1 MYKLVHM
8 SEWILS
14 IFHRFHVCAV
24 AFNEVVISQCNSNLI
39 QLLKYTMDYEVKTLS
54 KTTSLEEAAGVL
66 DTVCCIQGQQQAVAG
81 YTREGMLHIWLVI
94 SGNTVLKPFSGTCK
108 SIKLL
113 SPLMNEILNY
123 CEWLNI

>member
-1 MYKLVHM
+1 
-8 SEWILS
+8 
-14 IFHRFHVCAV
+14 
-24 AFNEVVISQCNSNLI
+24 
-39 QLLKYTMDYEVKTLS
+39 MDYEVKTLS

-113 SPLMNEILNY
+113 SPLINEILKH
-123 CEWLNI
+123 CD

>member
-1 MYKLVHM
+1 
-8 SEWILS
+8 
-14 IFHRFHVCAV
+14 
-24 AFNEVVISQCNSNLI
+24 
-39 QLLKYTMDYEVKTLS
+39 MDYEVKTLS

-94 SGNTVLKPFSGTCK
+94 SGNTVLKPLTGTCK
-108 SIKLL
+108 SIKLF

-123 CEWLNI
+123 

>member
-1 MYKLVHM
+1 
-8 SEWILS
+8 
-14 IFHRFHVCAV
+14 
-24 AFNEVVISQCNSNLI
+24 
-39 QLLKYTMDYEVKTLS
+39 MDYEVKTLS
-54 KTTSLEEAAGVL
+54 KPTSLEEAAGVL

-113 SPLMNEILNY
+113 SPLINEILKH
-123 CEWLNI
+123 CE

>member
-1 MYKLVHM
+1 
-8 SEWILS
+8 
-14 IFHRFHVCAV
+14 
-24 AFNEVVISQCNSNLI
+24 
-39 QLLKYTMDYEVKTLS
+39 MDYEVKTLS
-54 KTTSLEEAAGVL
+54 KTTSLEEVAGVL
-66 DTVCCIQGQQQAVAG
+66 DTVCCIQGQQQALAG

-123 CEWLNI
+123 CE